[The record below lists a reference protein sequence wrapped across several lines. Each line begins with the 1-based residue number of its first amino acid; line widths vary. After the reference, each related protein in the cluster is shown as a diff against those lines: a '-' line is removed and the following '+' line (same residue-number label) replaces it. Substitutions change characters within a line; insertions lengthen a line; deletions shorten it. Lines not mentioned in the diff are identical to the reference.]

1 MPAAAVCSCPKA
13 PNSTLVNDRFIAR
26 HMMMARMNPDDPSS
40 APATISSLLF
50 STNPMALADNP
61 AYEFSSA
68 ITVGMSAP
76 PMGMIS
82 STPNNNASA
91 AKSGNNTVCSGET
104 INATPTP
111 AAAAKTPR
119 LTKFWPL

>member
-1 MPAAAVCSCPKA
+1 M
-13 PNSTLVNDRFIAR
+13 AR
-26 HMMMARMNPDDPSS
+26 HMMMERMNPDDPSS

-61 AYEFSSA
+61 AYEFNSA
-68 ITVGMSAP
+68 ITVGISAP

-82 STPNNNASA
+82 STPNSSASA
-91 AKSGNNTVCSGET
+91 AKIGNSTLRSGET
-104 INATPTP
+104 IKASPTP

-119 LTKFWPL
+119 LTKF